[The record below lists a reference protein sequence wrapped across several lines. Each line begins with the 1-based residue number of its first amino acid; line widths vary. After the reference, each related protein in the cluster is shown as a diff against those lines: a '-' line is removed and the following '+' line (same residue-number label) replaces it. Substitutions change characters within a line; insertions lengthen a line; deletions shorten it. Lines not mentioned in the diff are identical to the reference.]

1 MSNTNQFESFLR
13 QAREVLNADPN
24 VTGLAV
30 GGSYASGEMDDY
42 SDLDLILV
50 TRDRVAGN
58 RERMTAYAKKLG
70 HFLSGFTGEHVGEP
84 RVLICMYESPLL
96 HVDIKFLTAQS

>member
-58 RERMTAYAKKLG
+58 RERMTAYAKKTRS
-70 HFLSGFTGEHVGEP
+70 FSF
-84 RVLICMYESPLL
+84 RVYWRTCG
-96 HVDIKFLTAQS
+96 